1 MDKMK
6 KGFALVGRKG
16 FTLIELLVVIAIIG
30 ILAALIISS
39 LTGARLRAADTQQKN
54 NLRTL
59 STTLEQYYTD
69 QTVGSYPTAAA
80 NGVNINGGT
89 VSACANAGT
98 TLGACLAAYVTGG
111 ATSQIFTGYNV
122 AKYTTNALTTNYAAA
137 AALQN
142 GTEGTVATGN
152 GEYLASGAGVVTP
165 GNSAT
170 VGTLTGMGNNV
181 RAWVV
186 YGPQ

>member
-1 MDKMK
+1 MNKMK
-6 KGFALVGRKG
+6 KGFALVGRRG

-30 ILAALIISS
+30 ILAALIITS
-39 LTGARLRAADTQQKN
+39 LTGARLRAADTQTKN

-59 STTLEQYYTD
+59 STTLEQYYSD
-69 QTVGSYPTAAA
+69 QTTGAYPTAAA

-89 VSACANAGT
+89 VSNCANAGV
-98 TLGACLAAYVTGG
+98 TLGACLASYVTGG
-111 ATSQIFTGYNV
+111 ATSQVFTGYNT
-122 AKYTTNALTTNYAAA
+122 AKYTSNATTTNYAAA

-152 GEYLASGAGVVTP
+152 GEYLAGATGTVTP
-165 GNSAT
+165 GNGAAYQ
-170 VGTLTGMGNNV
+170 LTTMGNNV